1 MMGGIPEEPR
11 WLTLRIVKVIHDRM
25 LEEFGGLSGV
35 RDEGLLESALGR
47 PQNLFHY
54 GEEVSLFQLAASY
67 CYGIVRNHPFID
79 GNKRTGFVVARVFLR
94 LNGVR
99 FSPAQGEPTRIIRA
113 LAAGEIDEAELVRWF
128 EDSSADL

>member
-1 MMGGIPEEPR
+1 
-11 WLTLRIVKVIHDRM
+11 VKVIHDRV

-54 GEEVSLFQLAASY
+54 GEKVSLFQLAASH

-99 FSPAQGEPTRIIRA
+99 FSPAQGEPARIIRA

-128 EDSSADL
+128 EDRSL

>member
-1 MMGGIPEEPR
+1 MTGGTPEEPR
-11 WLTLRIVKVIHDRM
+11 WLTIRAVKVIHDRV

-54 GEEVSLFQLAASY
+54 GEKVSLFQLAASH

-79 GNKRTGFVVARVFLR
+79 GNKRTGCVVARVFLR

-99 FSPAQGEPTRIIRA
+99 FSPAQGEPARIIRA
-113 LAAGEIDEAELVRWF
+113 LAAGEIDEPELVRWF
-128 EDSSADL
+128 EDRSL